1 MPEPLSG
8 EELLV
13 ENGEDEEEIG
23 NEEIGNEEMKQRLSR
38 FREEFEQGIVVARL
52 PEEVVHGD
60 LERLLDWVGQR
71 VGN

>member
-1 MPEPLSG
+1 M
-8 EELLV
+8 EEQN
-13 ENGEDEEEIG
+13 EEDEKAEFEE
-23 NEEIGNEEMKQRLSR
+23 EYGNEEMNERKSR

>member
-1 MPEPLSG
+1 MDEQN
-8 EELLV
+8 E
-13 ENGEDEEEIG
+13 EDEKAEFEE
-23 NEEIGNEEMKQRLSR
+23 EYGNEEMNERKSR